1 MTAPYSHRFVPSL
14 KTATKQAVEHV
25 GGIDAAATISRV
37 GRTQFSDYSNR
48 QRDGMVPVDV
58 ALDLDHC
65 AEKPLILAA
74 MAQALGYVVIP
85 MHIGPGDFGS
95 DMSEVAISSGDA
107 VSTAMRV
114 LADNQI
120 DPPEADEIAPKLSR
134 TIHALQR
141 ALSIVHEVQKSGQS
155 YMVNAK
161 GAGA

>member
-1 MTAPYSHRFVPSL
+1 MTAPYSHRFVPGL

-74 MAQALGYVVIP
+74 MAQALGYVIIP
-85 MHIGPGDFGS
+85 QHIGAGDFGN
-95 DMSEVAISSGDA
+95 DMSEFAMSSGDIL
-107 VSTAMRV
+107 STAMRI
-114 LADNQI
+114 LDDHRI

-134 TIHALQR
+134 AIHVLQR
-141 ALSIVHEVQKSGQS
+141 AAGIVHEVQKSGQS
-155 YMVNAK
+155 YVVSDK

>member
-1 MTAPYSHRFVPSL
+1 MTAPYSHRFVPGL

-74 MAQALGYVVIP
+74 MAHALGYVLIP
-85 MHIGPGDFGS
+85 QHVGVGDFGH
-95 DMSEVAISSGDA
+95 DMGEFAVTSGEVL
-107 VSTAMRV
+107 STAVRI
-114 LADNQI
+114 LSDGRI
-120 DPPEADEIAPKLSR
+120 DPHEADEIAPKLA
-134 TIHALQR
+134 HAKHIVER
-141 ALSIVHEVQKSGQS
+141 ALACIHRVQTENRPHVVSDRI
-155 YMVNAK
+155 
-161 GAGA
+161 AG